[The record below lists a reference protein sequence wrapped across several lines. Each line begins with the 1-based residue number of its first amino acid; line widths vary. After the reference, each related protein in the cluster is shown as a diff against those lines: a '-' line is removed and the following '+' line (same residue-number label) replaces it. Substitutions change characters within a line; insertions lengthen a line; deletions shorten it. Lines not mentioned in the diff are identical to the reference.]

1 MYTYWYQVGPLIN
14 VHAIQT
20 IQSHIDNERP
30 DVLLFEYT
38 RFAYLCSLLRKG
50 DAKII
55 FRVHNFEILHNYD
68 KTKINAGDGLYNW
81 LKMTKNGWRR
91 WLSILFSE
99 RLMLKR
105 SDTILCISWGD
116 FELYKKVFHTNKPI
130 YFPPYLDALKKI
142 DVKDKETL
150 DVVYMGSNFFNNV
163 NRSGGDYLVKK
174 IIPLVNEEFP
184 KKFRF
189 HITGRGAR
197 EFYDMIQIE
206 NLIVHGFVEDIESL
220 YNEMDIACIPIK
232 AGRGCKIKMLEA
244 LKKGIPTIG
253 FRRTFSG
260 IPYLANSFISAENER
275 DYVKGFEKLL
285 SVSVRQELSRNSQR
299 KIDILAN
306 KERLL
311 FSLQQLGL

>member
-1 MYTYWYQVGPLIN
+1 LK
-14 VHAIQT
+14 
-20 IQSHIDNERP
+20 
-30 DVLLFEYT
+30 
-38 RFAYLCSLLRKG
+38 KG

-68 KTKINAGDGLYNW
+68 KAQINAGDGLYNW
-81 LKMTKNGWRR
+81 LKMTKKGWNR
-91 WLSILFSE
+91 WLSILLSE
-99 RLMLKR
+99 KLMLKL
-105 SDTILCISWGD
+105 SDKILCISWGD
-116 FELYKKVFHTNKPI
+116 LELYKKIFRSNKPI
-130 YFPPYLDALKKI
+130 YFPPYLGEVKKV

-150 DVVYMGSNFFNNV
+150 DVVYMGSNFSNNV

-174 IIPLVNEEFP
+174 IIPLVNKELP

-197 EFYDMIQIE
+197 KVYDMMQIE
-206 NLIVHGFVEDIESL
+206 NLIVHDFIEDIESL
-220 YNEMDIACIPIK
+220 YNRTDIACIPIK

-260 IPYLANSFISAENER
+260 IPYIVNSFICAENEKA
-275 DYVKGFEKLL
+275 YVRAFEKLL
-285 SVSVRQELSRNSQR
+285 SVSVRQALSRNSKR
-299 KIDILAN
+299 KIDILTN

-311 FSLQQLGL
+311 SSLQDLGL